1 MRNRKSQVC
10 SLSDFF
16 QAWFFRFFCFFC
28 LFSSVWTVFGSSA
41 CRKQRI
47 WYAFS
52 SRWWMGFHW
61 RESSLACNV
70 GEMILSFATSKTT
83 TPQNQVCKRLAPC
96 RARKNTNRLLHGVI
110 CCILCWTIFFVSLFR
125 FWTLWRY
132 VKSFCIFC
140 LCFEAFRMCAAHPGH
155 PKWLM
160 ISSPF
165 ESTQTVSFQFF
176 CQSELVCYV
185 SCCLGWPLM
194 QPIDISCRQN

>member
-1 MRNRKSQVC
+1 MQNRKSQVS

-28 LFSSVWTVFGSSA
+28 LFSSIWTVFGSSA

-110 CCILCWTIFFVSLFR
+110 CIPFSFLDVMTVCLIVLHFLSMFWSLS
-125 FWTLWRY
+125 Y
-132 VKSFCIFC
+132 VCGT
-140 LCFEAFRMCAAHPGH
+140 PG
-155 PKWLM
+155 PSQM
-160 ISSPF
+160 IDDLKPF
-165 ESTQTVSFQFF
+165 QSAQTVSFQFF
-176 CQSELVCYV
+176 CQSELVCCV
-185 SCCLGWPLM
+185 SCCLGHWPLM
-194 QPIDISCRQN
+194 PPVDISCRQN

>member
-1 MRNRKSQVC
+1 MQNRKSQVS

-28 LFSSVWTVFGSSA
+28 LFSSIWTVFGSSA

-110 CCILCWTIFFVSLFR
+110 CISFSFLDVMTVCLIVLHFLSMFWSLS
-125 FWTLWRY
+125 Y
-132 VKSFCIFC
+132 VCGT
-140 LCFEAFRMCAAHPGH
+140 PG
-155 PKWLM
+155 PSKWLM
-160 ISSPF
+160 ISSLF
-165 ESTQTVSFQFF
+165 NRSNSFIPVLLSVWVGLLRFLLF
-176 CQSELVCYV
+176 
-185 SCCLGWPLM
+185 GPLAIDA
-194 QPIDISCRQN
+194 PVDISCRQN